1 MLKER
6 RTYPPEFKREAV
18 ELIRNSEKPVKEIAK
33 DLGIRAELLHR
44 WKREQISAGD
54 HSFPGHGNLGDPEEV
69 SRRDLEKRLRNAE
82 EERDILKKALAIFSK
97 QTR

>member
-6 RTYPPEFKREAV
+6 RMYPPEFKREAV
-18 ELIRNSEKPVKEIAK
+18 ELVKNSEKPVKEIAE
-33 DLGIRAELLHR
+33 DLGIRPELLHR
-44 WKREQISAGD
+44 WKREQLSARN
-54 HSFPGHGNLGDPEEV
+54 HSFPGHGNLGAPEEA
-69 SRRDLEKRLRNAE
+69 SRRALERRLRDAE

>member
-1 MLKER
+1 MLKDR

-18 ELIRNSEKPVKEIAK
+18 ELMKNSEKPIKEIAE
-33 DLGIRAELLHR
+33 DLGIRTEILHR
-44 WKREQISAGD
+44 WKREQLLAGD
-54 HSFPGHGNLGDPEEV
+54 HSFPGHGNLSDPEEA
-69 SRRDLEKRLRNAE
+69 SRRDLEKRLRDAE

>member
-6 RTYPPEFKREAV
+6 RKYPPEFKREAV
-18 ELIRNSEKPVKEIAK
+18 ELMKNSEKPVKEIAE
-33 DLGIRAELLHR
+33 DLGIRTELLHR
-44 WKREQISAGD
+44 WKREQLSTGNY
-54 HSFPGHGNLGDPEEV
+54 SFPGHGNLGDPEEA

>member
-6 RTYPPEFKREAV
+6 RMYPPEFKREAV
-18 ELIRNSEKPVKEIAK
+18 ELMKNSEKSVKEIAA
-33 DLGIRAELLHR
+33 DLGIRTELLHR
-44 WKREQISAGD
+44 WKREQLSAGD
-54 HSFPGHGNLGDPEEV
+54 HSFPGQGNLGDPEEA
-69 SRRDLEKRLRNAE
+69 SRRALEKRLRDAE